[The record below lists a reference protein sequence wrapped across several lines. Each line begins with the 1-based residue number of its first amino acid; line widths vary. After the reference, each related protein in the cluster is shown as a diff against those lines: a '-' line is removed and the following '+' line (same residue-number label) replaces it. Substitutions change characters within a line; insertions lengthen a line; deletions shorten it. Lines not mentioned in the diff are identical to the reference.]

1 MGLVMSTCQNIN
13 VVEKEIIDEVEERKK
28 LHKILSGEYENNDEF
43 MDLTLR
49 KILIGEI

>member
-1 MGLVMSTCQNIN
+1 MSTCQSIN
-13 VVEKEIIDEVEERKK
+13 VVEKQIMNEEKERKK
-28 LHKILSGEYENNDEF
+28 LHKILSGEYKDNDEF